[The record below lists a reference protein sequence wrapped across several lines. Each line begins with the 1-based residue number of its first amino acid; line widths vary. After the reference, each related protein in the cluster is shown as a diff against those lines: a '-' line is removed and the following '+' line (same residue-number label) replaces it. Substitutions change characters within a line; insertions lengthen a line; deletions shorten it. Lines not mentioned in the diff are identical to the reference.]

1 MNKQTQKKSKDKKA
15 VKELASPM
23 PTSHSDEYVPK
34 PLNSI
39 DDSLKADSSEI
50 FDFIPEL
57 KGKKY

>member
-1 MNKQTQKKSKDKKA
+1 MSKKNKNKSKDTKA
-15 VKELASPM
+15 VKELASPV

-39 DDSLKADSSEI
+39 NDTSKADSSEI